1 MENLEPFNPPDF
13 TDRIPKVGEEDYIT
27 AELENRIKRLLLTND
42 AYLNE
47 TLKELS
53 KKSGIDLQTLT
64 EKDSELKELFDSIN
78 RTLAIHTQDSNT
90 HVSLTEKQNWNQAEA
105 NQNAFS
111 SINAGGTVIQSNRKT
126 AQFSILAGTDNV
138 TISGDNAKKQIKI
151 SVSGGDADTL
161 GGIDSSGFFRRYD
174 LNQINI
180 DNTTGCWSTDVSVND
195 GSKGTLPPDVAWC
208 SVRQYVSQGEHFFAQ
223 IGQDFNHAKLFYR
236 NRYLPTGTW
245 SDWHFAGDGGDA
257 KTLNG
262 LGSELFF
269 RKYQHPTGTSANK
282 AVQTGIHTCVG
293 WTGLPSEAV
302 ASADGQGT
310 IITINYNGL
319 GGTIGTDNLWLKQQF
334 ISPHNFGSFTRYA
347 YGTNVGP
354 WRKDADE
361 TVINRLAHTNFFNYT
376 PETNL
381 NTLLT
386 TGCYQVGSS
395 IYAKLSLN
403 FPLEGVGGFLKV
415 ECNGNVRTQTYYA
428 FAGKSNFVRVFYRHY
443 FKNAETGEVY
453 WSEWDEKI
461 SSQNVSNPN
470 LLDNPDFKINQ
481 KGQNLYTASGQYT
494 VDRWLHNT
502 VDGFKVYFTTNG
514 IRLDASA
521 VSSSGTAKATL
532 IQYIENY
539 KKLLGKMVTISFKFD
554 YNSEVHTKEVVIP
567 TSEGSTKALSCVNS
581 NRSFDIFLYYN
592 GTDKLAF
599 NIRMNS
605 GKETFEWV
613 KLELGSC
620 PTPFVPPNPALELIK
635 CQRYFEKVYTPIC
648 RCVYYNG
655 NVFGGAEFKV
665 EKRVIP
671 TVTVTANVVGE
682 TTNLPIEEIG
692 YPSQSGFTY
701 AKTSRQLSLDCPIYY
716 YYVADSE
723 IY

>member
-1 MENLEPFNPPDF
+1 MENLQPLNPPNF

-27 AELENRIKRLLLTND
+27 AELENRIKEALLTND
-42 AYLNE
+42 AYLKGKLE
-47 TLKELS
+47 ELS
-53 KKSGIDLQTLT
+53 KKSELDLQTLT
-64 EKDSELKELFDSIN
+64 EKDSELKELFDSID
-78 RTLAIHTQDSNT
+78 RTLTTHSEDSNT
-90 HVSLTEKQNWNQAEA
+90 HVSLTEKGKWNQAEA

-111 SINAGGTVIQSNRKT
+111 SVNAGGTVIQSNGKT
-126 AQFSILAGTDNV
+126 AQFALLAGTDNV
-138 TISGDNAKKQIKI
+138 TISGDNAKKQVKI
-151 SVSGGDADTL
+151 SVSGGNADTL

-180 DNTTGCWSTDVSVND
+180 DNTPGCWSTDVSVND

-262 LGSELFF
+262 LGLESFF
-269 RKYQHPTGTSANK
+269 RRYNHATNTSANQ
-282 AVQTGIHTCVG
+282 AVQTGIHTCDG
-293 WTGLPSEAV
+293 WTGIPSEAV
-302 ASADGQGT
+302 TIDTQGT
-310 IITINYNGL
+310 IITINYNEL
-319 GGTIGTDNLWLKQQF
+319 GGTIGVNNIWLKQQF
-334 ISPHNFGSFTRYA
+334 ISPHNNGSFTRYV
-347 YGTNVGP
+347 YGVNIGP

-361 TVINRLAHTNFFNYT
+361 TVINRLAHTNFFNYVQN
-376 PETNL
+376 TNL

-415 ECNGNVRTQTYYA
+415 ECQGNVRTQTYYA

-443 FKNAETGEVY
+443 FKNAETGEIY

-481 KGQNLYTASGQYT
+481 RGQSSYTASGQYT

-502 VDGFKVYFTTNG
+502 VDGFKVSPVADGIQLDTRNVTSSTTKG
-514 IRLDASA
+514 
-521 VSSSGTAKATL
+521 TL

-539 KKLLGKMVTISFKFD
+539 EALLGQTMTISVNLGGKI
-554 YNSEVHTKEVVIP
+554 YTQEVVIP
-567 TSEGSTKALSCVNS
+567 TSAGSTKALSIANKMDVFLYHNGS
-581 NRSFDIFLYYN
+581 NR
-592 GTDKLAF
+592 LAF
-599 NIRMNS
+599 NIRLNN
-605 GKETFEWV
+605 GVNITIKRV
-613 KLELGSC
+613 KLEVSSC
-620 PTPFVPPNPALELIK
+620 FTPFVPPNPAEELLK
-635 CQRYFEKVYTPIC
+635 CQRYYEKVHTPIC
-648 RCVYYNG
+648 RCVFYNG
-655 NVFGGAEFKV
+655 DVFGGAEFKV

-682 TTNLPIEEIG
+682 AAILPIAEIG
-692 YPSQSGFTY
+692 YPSPSGFTF
-701 AKTSRQLSLDCPIYY
+701 ARTSRQLSLDCPIYF
-716 YYVADSE
+716 YYVADAE